1 MEQAIVEILGGEL
14 TTDVLLLLVILAFV
28 TKRIVPWWVY
38 ETMEQKL
45 KEHEAA
51 APALVDAV
59 DELLSALDELQERQ
73 GNVPRSVQAKKEELR
88 HVLPHSPRRSPR
100 KRTRTP

>member
-14 TTDVLLLLVILAFV
+14 TTDVLLLLIILAFV

-38 ETMEQKL
+38 DTMEQKL
-45 KEHEAA
+45 REHEAA

-59 DELLSALDELQERQ
+59 EELAAAVDELQKQ
-73 GNVPRSVQAKKEELR
+73 GHVPRDIIDKQEELR
-88 HVLPHSPRRSPR
+88 HALHQNPRKIPR
-100 KRTRTP
+100 KRQRPQ